1 MRIVRG
7 LESYPPD
14 APPAAVALGVF
25 DGIHLAHRKILAE
38 AVARARQ
45 AALSAVAC
53 TFDPH
58 PAQVLQPDRA
68 PVPISTLGDRLAL
81 IGETGVETTVVL
93 PFTLTLAAMEPE
105 AFVKDVLVGRLH
117 AREVVVGYNHTFG
130 RGARGDAR
138 LLQELSDRLGFRA
151 RVIPPLL
158 IDGVPASS
166 TEVRAA
172 LREGDVVRAQRYLG
186 RPYAI
191 RGEVIR
197 GAGRGRTLGFPT
209 ANIKPELPLL
219 VPPGVY
225 AGQVEVAGE
234 GHGAVVNI
242 GVRPTFD
249 EHEVVIEA
257 HLLDFSGVLY
267 DVAIQLAFVL
277 RLRPERKFAGVDALR
292 QQIARDVAEARAV
305 LANVGFTPAGPG
317 DNLKCNC

>member
-25 DGIHLAHRKILAE
+25 DGIHLAHVKILAE

-45 AALSAVAC
+45 AGLSAVAC

-68 PVPISTLGDRLAL
+68 PVPISTLDERLTL
-81 IGETGVETTVVL
+81 IGKTGVEATLVL
-93 PFTLTLAAMEPE
+93 PFTRTLAGMEPE
-105 AFVKDVLVGRLH
+105 AFVKDILVGRLH

-151 RVIPPLL
+151 HVIPPLL
-158 IDGVPASS
+158 IDGVPVSS
-166 TEVRAA
+166 TEVRVA
-172 LREGDVVRAQRYLG
+172 LREGDVGRARRYLG

-191 RGEVIR
+191 RGEVVQ

-209 ANIKPELPLL
+209 ANIKPDLSLL
-219 VPPGVY
+219 VPAGVY
-225 AGQVEVAGE
+225 AGHVEVG
-234 GHGAVVNI
+234 GGRHGAVVNI

-249 EHEVVIEA
+249 EHQLVMEA
-257 HLLDFSGVLY
+257 HLLDFVGVLY
-267 DVAIQLAFVL
+267 GAAVKLSFVL
-277 RLRPERKFAGVDALR
+277 RLRAERKFAGVEALR
-292 QQIARDVAEARAV
+292 QQIATDVAQARQT
-305 LANVGFTPAGPG
+305 LASVGFTPAGPG